1 VSIEELDTKNL
12 KVIAS
17 AEQIQ
22 KRVAELA
29 RQISQDYLGKTLYV
43 VGVLEDSFLF
53 MADLVRALEVPVVC
67 QFLKPHAQAA
77 TAETM
82 EIRYSP
88 EVQVDGQHV
97 LLMEG
102 LVKSGITAEFLMRN
116 MTGRGAKSVKLATFL
131 DKQSERRIAL
141 QPDYFGFLVDESY
154 VVGYG
159 LGSPHL
165 GRNLPYL
172 ASMPSPAGKAK

>member
-1 VSIEELDTKNL
+1 MSTDGLDTKSL
-12 KVIAS
+12 KVIAT
-17 AEQIQ
+17 ADQIQ
-22 KRVAELA
+22 KRIAELA
-29 RQISQDYLGKTLYV
+29 KQVSQDYRGKTVYAV
-43 VGVLEDSFLF
+43 AVLEDSFIF
-53 MADLVRALEVPVVC
+53 MADLVRAIDVPVVC
-67 QFLKPHAQAA
+67 QFLKPEEQQVGDA
-77 TAETM
+77 T

-88 EVQVDGQHV
+88 EVHVDGKDV
-97 LLMEG
+97 LLIEG

-131 DKQSERRIAL
+131 DKQSERRISL

-159 LGSPHL
+159 MGAPDV

-172 ASMPSPAGKAK
+172 ASVPSRASKGK

>member
-1 VSIEELDTKNL
+1 MSTDGLDPKNL

-22 KRVAELA
+22 KRIAELGK
-29 RQISQDYLGKTLYV
+29 QISQDYRGKTVYA

-67 QFLKPHAQAA
+67 QFLKPEQHSAA
-77 TAETM
+77 DTT

-88 EVQVDGQHV
+88 EVHVKGQHV
-97 LLMEG
+97 LLLEG

-116 MTGRGAKSVKLATFL
+116 MSGRGAASVKLATFL
-131 DKQSERRIAL
+131 DKQSERRISL

-154 VVGYG
+154 MVGYG
-159 LGSPHL
+159 LGAPDL

-172 ASMPSPAGKAK
+172 ASLPSRANQAK

>member
-1 VSIEELDTKNL
+1 MSTDGLDTKSL

-17 AEQIQ
+17 AEQIH
-22 KRVAELA
+22 KRIAELA
-29 RQISQDYLGKTLYV
+29 KQISQDYRGKTLYAV
-43 VGVLEDSFLF
+43 AVLEDSFIF
-53 MADLVRALEVPVVC
+53 TADLVRALEVPVVC
-67 QFLKPHAQAA
+67 QFLKPEEHSAGEA
-77 TAETM
+77 T

-88 EVQVDGQHV
+88 EVNVQGQDV
-97 LLMEG
+97 LILEG

-131 DKQSERRIAL
+131 DKQSERRISL

-159 LGSPHL
+159 MGAPDL

-172 ASMPSPAGKAK
+172 ASLPSPAGKGK

>member
-1 VSIEELDTKNL
+1 MSTDGLDPKNL

-22 KRVAELA
+22 KRIAELA
-29 RQISQDYLGKTLYV
+29 KQIGQDYRGKTLYA

-53 MADLVRALEVPVVC
+53 MADLVRALDVPVVC
-67 QFLKPHAQAA
+67 QFLKPHTHTAGDA
-77 TAETM
+77 T

-88 EVQVDGQHV
+88 EVQVEGQHV
-97 LLMEG
+97 LLLEG
-102 LVKSGITAEFLMRN
+102 LVKSGITAEYLMRN
-116 MTGRGAKSVKLATFL
+116 MTGRGAKSVKLAAFL
-131 DKQSERRIAL
+131 DKQSERRISL
-141 QPDYFGFLVDESY
+141 QPDYFGFLVDDSY

-159 LGSPHL
+159 LGAPDL

-172 ASMPSPAGKAK
+172 ASVQSPAGKGK

>member
-1 VSIEELDTKNL
+1 MSTDGLDLKTL
-12 KVIAS
+12 KVIAT

-22 KRVAELA
+22 KRIAELA
-29 RQISQDYLGKTLYV
+29 KQISQDYRGQTVYAV
-43 VGVLEDSFLF
+43 AVLEDSFMF

-67 QFLKPHAQAA
+67 QFLKPEAHSAG
-77 TAETM
+77 ETT

-88 EVQVDGQHV
+88 EVHVEGQHV
-97 LLMEG
+97 LLLEG

-116 MTGRGAKSVKLATFL
+116 MTGRGASSVKLATFL
-131 DKQSERRIAL
+131 DKQSERRISL

-154 VVGYG
+154 VVGFG
-159 LGSPHL
+159 LGAPDL

-172 ASMPSPAGKAK
+172 ASLPSPGGKGK

>member
-1 VSIEELDTKNL
+1 MSIEALDTKNL
-12 KVIAS
+12 KVIATS
-17 AEQIQ
+17 EQIH
-22 KRVAELA
+22 KRVTELA
-29 RQISQDYLGKTLYV
+29 RQISQDYAGQTLYA

-67 QFLKPHAQAA
+67 QFLKPHTHPAA
-77 TAETM
+77 AETM

-88 EVQVDGQHV
+88 EVQVEGQHV
-97 LLMEG
+97 LLLEG
-102 LVKSGITAEFLMRN
+102 LIKSGITAEFLMRN

-159 LGSPHL
+159 LGAPDL

-172 ASMPSPAGKAK
+172 ASLQSPASKAG

>member
-1 VSIEELDTKNL
+1 MSTDGLDTKSL
-12 KVIAS
+12 KVIAT
-17 AEQIQ
+17 AEQIH
-22 KRVAELA
+22 KRIAELA
-29 RQISQDYLGKTLYV
+29 KQISQDYRGKTLYAV
-43 VGVLEDSFLF
+43 AVLEDSFIF

-67 QFLKPHAQAA
+67 QFLKPEEHSTEGAI
-77 TAETM
+77 

-88 EVQVDGQHV
+88 EVQVQGQDV
-97 LLMEG
+97 LLLEG

-116 MTGRGAKSVKLATFL
+116 MTGRGARSVKLATFL
-131 DKQSERRIAL
+131 DKQSERRISL

-159 LGSPHL
+159 MGAPHL

-172 ASMPSPAGKAK
+172 ASLPSLAGKGK

>member
-1 VSIEELDTKNL
+1 MSTDGLDTKSL
-12 KVIAS
+12 KVIAT
-17 AEQIQ
+17 AEQIH
-22 KRVAELA
+22 KRIAELA
-29 RQISQDYLGKTLYV
+29 RQISQDYRGKTLYAV
-43 VGVLEDSFLF
+43 AVLEDSFIF

-67 QFLKPHAQAA
+67 QFLKPEEHSMG
-77 TAETM
+77 ETT

-88 EVQVDGQHV
+88 EVHVEGKDV
-97 LLMEG
+97 LLLEG

-116 MTGRGAKSVKLATFL
+116 MTGRGAASVKLATFL
-131 DKQSERRIAL
+131 DKQSERRISL

-159 LGSPHL
+159 IGAPDL

-172 ASMPSPAGKAK
+172 ASLPSRTDKGK

>member
-1 VSIEELDTKNL
+1 MSTDGLDTKSL
-12 KVIAS
+12 KVIAT
-17 AEQIQ
+17 AEQIN
-22 KRVAELA
+22 KRIAELA
-29 RQISQDYLGKTLYV
+29 RQISQDYRGKTLYAV
-43 VGVLEDSFLF
+43 AVLEDSFIF

-67 QFLKPHAQAA
+67 QFLKPEAHSVG
-77 TAETM
+77 ETT

-88 EVQVDGQHV
+88 EVQVEGKDV
-97 LLMEG
+97 LLLEG

-116 MTGRGAKSVKLATFL
+116 MTGRGASSVKLATFL
-131 DKQSERRIAL
+131 DKQSERRISL

-159 LGSPHL
+159 MGAPDL

-172 ASMPSPAGKAK
+172 ASLPSRADKGK